1 MKKIIKADIDCLL
14 NTIQKAVDADDTARA
29 IDATSQLVERITDLA
44 RVDALREV
52 PHDATD

>member
-14 NTIQKAVDADDTARA
+14 NTIRKAVDADDTARA